1 MSYNPLPQPA
11 DVIVISAGSS
21 VTEVNRFPV
30 GIGSTGFVSL
40 KQGAA
45 PISFSNPLPVSLGS
59 SNITIT
65 GDVNVGTTVS
75 VTSTPQDPVHTHITE
90 VGSSGILQD
99 MGIPYMPVGIS
110 TLLNT
115 ISIGNTVSISNTSFY
130 ITNPVT
136 TVAVSGIGS
145 TVTVQGTV
153 GIGTTGQVSLNLN
166 SAPVSSSNPLPVIG
180 TVSISTTSSASVTFP
195 PIATDAFG
203 RLRISTPLTL
213 FDSSHRYR
221 DNNLWSS
228 LVVGTGSTVGFVTA
242 QGLVQIGIGT
252 TAGCSAI
259 RETSKVFPYQP
270 GKSLQVM
277 NTFVMNPP
285 KTNLRQRIGYFGADN
300 GMYLELDG
308 DTLYLVE
315 RSLSLGTTTR
325 VAQEEWNI
333 DTMLGAGH
341 LNPSGITL
349 DISKAQILWMDIEW
363 LGVGTVRL
371 GFVVDGKFIH
381 CHSFH
386 HANLIISTYI
396 TTASL
401 PVRYEIV
408 NTGITSSISTLKQI
422 CSTVISEG
430 GYELRGLQQAVGT
443 AITAPRTLT
452 TAGTFYPIVSLRL
465 KTTTLDAIIIITA
478 LSLMGIGNG
487 INYNWQVRAS
497 GTTTAGSWVS
507 AGDNS
512 SVEYNITG
520 TSYAGGRTLASGF
533 LNSSNQG
540 SPSIDILKE
549 ALFKFQLERN
559 SLTSTPFE
567 LTLLVT
573 AATGNEQ
580 IFASMDWEEISR

>member
-1 MSYNPLPQPA
+1 MSYNPLPQPSQS
-11 DVIVISAGSS
+11 VILTGAGN
-21 VTEVNRFPV
+21 TL
-30 GIGSTGFVSL
+30 VSF
-40 KQGAA
+40 A
-45 PISFSNPLPVSLGS
+45 NPFPVSLGS

-75 VTSTPQDPVHTHITE
+75 VTSTPENPVHTHITE

-99 MGIPYMPVGIS
+99 MGVPYMPVGVGTVNLNLSYLPVGIS
-110 TLLNT
+110 SLLNT
-115 ISIGNTVSISNTSFY
+115 VSIGNTVSISNTSFY

-166 SAPVSSSNPLPVIG
+166 SAPVSSTNPLPVTG
-180 TVSISTTSSASVTFP
+180 TVSISTSAAASVTFP

-203 RLRISTPLTL
+203 RLRTSTPLTL
-213 FDSSHRYR
+213 FDSSHRYK
-221 DNNLWSS
+221 DNNLWNG

-242 QGLVQIGIGT
+242 QGLVNIGIGT

-308 DTLYLVE
+308 STLYFVE
-315 RSLSLGTTTR
+315 RSLSTGITT
-325 VAQEEWNI
+325 QISQHNWNI

-341 LNPSGITL
+341 LNPSGVTL

-386 HANLIISTYI
+386 HANLIESTYI

-401 PVRYEIV
+401 PVRYEIA
-408 NTGITSSISTLKQI
+408 NTGITTSASTLKQV

-430 GYELRGLQQAVGT
+430 GYELRGIQQAVG
-443 AITAPRTLT
+443 IPINSPRTLG
-452 TAGTFYPIVSLRL
+452 TAGTFYPVISLRL
-465 KTTTLDAIIIITA
+465 KASPNRLDAIVILTA
-478 LSLMGIGNG
+478 LSVMPISTGNF
-487 INYNWQVRAS
+487 NWQVIAS
-497 GTTTAGSWVS
+497 DTITGGAWVS
-507 AGDNS
+507 AGVDS
-512 SVEYNITG
+512 AVEYNITG
-520 TSYAGGRTLASGF
+520 TSAGGGRILASGF
-533 LNSSNQG
+533 FNASNQAA
-540 SPSIDILKE
+540 SQVDILKE

-559 SLTSTPFE
+559 GLTSTPYE
-567 LTLLVT
+567 LTLVV
-573 AATGNEQ
+573 ASDGGNDTVV
-580 IFASMDWEEISR
+580 ASMDWEEISR